1 MRILGPV
8 VFATALLVAGGC
20 SSDRTVLGPTSP
32 AASVGDRSSA
42 VAASSGGPVQASG
55 NFQALVDFTSLT
67 LTPRGRNCLLQVK
80 GELVFT
86 GTIQGSGT
94 GQTSAL
100 VFAPC
105 SQVATTP
112 PGTFRDVF
120 KSELTFNGTVNGQ
133 PASANVLYM
142 GSVEPGGHIDGRLVF
157 SNGVAGVLNV
167 DARVAVGGSYSGSVV
182 VTER

>member
-1 MRILGPV
+1 MRILG
-8 VFATALLVAGGC
+8 LVAATMASLVVTGC
-20 SSDRTVLGPTSP
+20 AD
-32 AASVGDRSSA
+32 DRSVLDPTAPEIS
-42 VAASSGGPVQASG
+42 VEQSSPLAASSARQVQASG
-55 NFQALVDFTSLT
+55 DFAAIVDFTTLT

-80 GELVFT
+80 GELRFT

-120 KSELTFNGTVNGQ
+120 
-133 PASANVLYM
+133 
-142 GSVEPGGHIDGRLVF
+142 
-157 SNGVAGVLNV
+157 
-167 DARVAVGGSYSGSVV
+167 
-182 VTER
+182 